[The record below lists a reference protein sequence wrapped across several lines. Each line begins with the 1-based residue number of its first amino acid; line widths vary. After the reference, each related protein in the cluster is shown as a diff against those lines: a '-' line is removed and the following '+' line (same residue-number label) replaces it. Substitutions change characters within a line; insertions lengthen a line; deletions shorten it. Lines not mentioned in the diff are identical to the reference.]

1 MSTIL
6 IVDDD
11 AAMRDSLAETVAD
24 LGHNPVTVAS
34 GQLALER
41 VREVNIDAV
50 LLDLRMPGLDGIEVL
65 KRIQANA
72 NPPPVAVLTAFATA
86 ANTIEAMRLGAFD
99 HLTKPIGR
107 QDVADLLVRMLPG
120 GGPRKP
126 IAEPSSAEVIIGQGT
141 AMRAVQKS
149 IGMLADK
156 DTTVLILGET
166 GAGKE
171 VVARALHAHGRR
183 ARGAFVAVNCA
194 AIPPDLLESEL
205 FGHVRGS
212 FTGAIADRKGAFRDA
227 EKGTLFLD
235 EVGDMPLTMQA
246 KILRVLEERVVR
258 PVGGKATPVDVR
270 VLAATHRDLATFV
283 AEKRF
288 REDLYY
294 RLSVVPVSVP
304 PLRERR
310 DDILPLAEHF
320 LRLAGAPAKSLSLE
334 AGHSLTA
341 YDWPGNVRQ
350 LKNVMERCHAL
361 VRGPTISA
369 SDLQLPANTSASPA
383 VSLAPTDLS
392 GAVAGLEKRMIEAA
406 LAEAGGNRAEA
417 ARRLGINRQLLYTK
431 LKRYGLSDGDVSANT
446 TPNVEEDDA
455 GPRH

>member
-1 MSTIL
+1 MPTIL

-24 LGHNPVTVAS
+24 LGHVPVTKAS
-34 GQLALER
+34 GQLALDHLR
-41 VREVNIDAV
+41 GQTVDAV

-65 KRIQANA
+65 TRIQASA
-72 NPPPVAVLTAFATA
+72 HPPPVCVLTAFATA
-86 ANTIEAMRLGAFD
+86 ANTIEAMRIGAFD

-107 QDVADLLVRMLPG
+107 QDLAELLERMLPKG
-120 GGPRKP
+120 GTPAIGARAANSD
-126 IAEPSSAEVIIGQGT
+126 IIVGRSA

-171 VVARALHAHGRR
+171 VVASALHTHGRR
-183 ARGAFVAVNCA
+183 SGSTFVAVNCA
-194 AIPPDLLESEL
+194 AIPADLLESEL

-212 FTGAIADRKGAFRDA
+212 FTGAIADRKGAFRNA

-235 EVGDMPLTMQA
+235 EIGDMPLAMQA
-246 KILRVLEERVVR
+246 KILRVLEERVVT
-258 PVGGKATPVDVR
+258 PVGGKPTPVDVR
-270 VLAATHRDLATFV
+270 VLAATHRDLAALV

-288 REDLYY
+288 REDLYF
-294 RLSVVPVSVP
+294 RLSVVPVSIP
-304 PLRERR
+304 PLRKRR

-320 LRLAGAPAKSLSLE
+320 LQRAGSPSKA
-334 AGHSLTA
+334 LTA
-341 YDWPGNVRQ
+341 EAIARLTEYDWPGNVRQ
-350 LKNVMERCHAL
+350 LKNVMEHCHAL
-361 VRGPTISA
+361 VRGPVIQA
-369 SDLQLPANTSASPA
+369 ADLNLPSTSGAALEPN
-383 VSLAPTDLS
+383 VPTDLS
-392 GAVAGLEKRMIEAA
+392 DAVAGLEKRMIEAA

-431 LKRYGLSDGDVSANT
+431 LRRYGLADGDVSANL
-446 TPNVEEDDA
+446 TPRVGDDDD
-455 GPRH
+455 